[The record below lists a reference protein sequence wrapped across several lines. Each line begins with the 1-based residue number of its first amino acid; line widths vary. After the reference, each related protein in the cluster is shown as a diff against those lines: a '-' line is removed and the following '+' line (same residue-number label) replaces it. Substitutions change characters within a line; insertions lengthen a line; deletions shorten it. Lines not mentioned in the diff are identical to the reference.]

1 MNVSLT
7 PELETLISDKVK
19 SGRYNTASEV
29 VREGLRLL
37 EHQDQL
43 RELRRDELRKEIMK
57 GVEQMRNGQY
67 TDYVTAQV
75 KPRPVAIPPNTLAL
89 AEQVKEADSPILRAF
104 LYVRIVREWRQPPR
118 AQGPGPETGFAQPGA
133 SLHEP
138 NRLRANG
145 PPSSLRSRSA

>member
-7 PELETLISDKVK
+7 PELETLISNKVK

-67 TDYVTAQV
+67 TEYTLDELEGLGQEIGRRGRARREAQ
-75 KPRPVAIPPNTLAL
+75 KKA
-89 AEQVKEADSPILRAF
+89 K
-104 LYVRIVREWRQPPR
+104 
-118 AQGPGPETGFAQPGA
+118 
-133 SLHEP
+133 
-138 NRLRANG
+138 
-145 PPSSLRSRSA
+145 